1 MFRLVVFC
9 VKLDAPKTHMASP
22 NNFNDT
28 AGHLVKLLRA
38 LHDFQPNPF
47 LAQLGAAETLDAWYD
62 VVCRLGY
69 AANSKYLRDT
79 GEERVHL
86 LCEEIRV
93 LICVVDEAF
102 RLRVLPASLPQK
114 QSWES
119 AASRDPSARYAF
131 RDDGSLEIS
140 LLDASLDGATLHVK
154 RLWNHVCN
162 TEGSWVD
169 FKIKLDDTQASAIR
183 RKLSTLRAIRA
194 TMKR

>member
-1 MFRLVVFC
+1 
-9 VKLDAPKTHMASP
+9 MASP

-38 LHDFQPNPF
+38 LHDLEANPF
-47 LAQLGAAETLDAWYD
+47 LAQLGAVETLHAWYD
-62 VVCRLGY
+62 VVCRLDY

-102 RLRVLPASLPQK
+102 RFRMLPASPSQK
-114 QSWES
+114 QSWDS
-119 AASRDPSARYAF
+119 AVSRDPSARYAF

-140 LLDASLDGATLHVK
+140 LLDARLDGTTLHVK

-162 TEGSWVD
+162 TEGDWVD
-169 FKIKLDDTQASAIR
+169 FHIKLDETQVNTIR
-183 RKLSTLRAIRA
+183 RKLATLRAIRA
-194 TMKR
+194 TMKP